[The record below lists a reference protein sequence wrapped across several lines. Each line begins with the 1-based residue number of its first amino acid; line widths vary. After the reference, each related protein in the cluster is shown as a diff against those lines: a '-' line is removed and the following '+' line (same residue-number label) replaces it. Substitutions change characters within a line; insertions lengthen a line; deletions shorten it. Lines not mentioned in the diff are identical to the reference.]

1 MPQARRVI
9 QEDVARIAGVNRA
22 TVSLAL
28 RGDRSIPKRTCLRIR
43 RIADKL
49 GYSPDPLLTALANYR
64 HSIRSAT
71 FHGTLGWLAN
81 TSQAYQWRS
90 YASFS
95 AYFAAA
101 RRRCLRYGY
110 KLEVIDVGDLDITWD
125 RAATLMSARGIH
137 GLLLCPQ
144 PEPNTDLTS
153 FPWERFS
160 AVTFGY
166 TLVQPR
172 LHTVAAAH
180 YCAVLTTI
188 DKMLLRGYR
197 RIGFWDKRMHDRRI
211 NHNMLAA
218 YLAACHS
225 HPELARIEPFMS
237 EDWPGKD
244 FLAWAERERIDAL
257 VSCDPEFHKR
267 HPEWISA
274 RPFGVAIPMLCGSD
288 TPMSGVWERD
298 EQIAETAVDFLV
310 SMVQRGETGVPKNP
324 QRLLIEGTWLEGKSL
339 RPCLR
344 ESVALSA

>member
-9 QEDVARIAGVNRA
+9 QEDVARLAGVNRA

-28 RGDRSIPKRTCLRIR
+28 RGHRSIPPRTSAKIR

-71 FHGTLGWLAN
+71 FHGTLAWLAN
-81 TSQAYQWRS
+81 TCEAHQWRNH
-90 YASFS
+90 ASFS
-95 AYFAAA
+95 SYFTAA

-110 KLEVIDVGDLDITWD
+110 KLEVVDVGELKISWE
-125 RAATLMSARGIH
+125 RAATLMGARGIQ
-137 GLLLCPQ
+137 GVLLCPQ
-144 PEPNTDLTS
+144 PEPNTNLTS

-166 TLVQPR
+166 TLVRPR

-188 DKMLLRGYR
+188 DQLRLRGYR
-197 RIGFWDKRMHDRRI
+197 RIGFTDRRSHDQRI

-218 YLAACHS
+218 YLAACQS
-225 HPELARIEPFMS
+225 HPELARIEPFMC
-237 EDWPGKD
+237 EDWPGKG
-244 FLAWAERERIDAL
+244 LHAWTERERIDAL

-267 HPEWISA
+267 LPTQ
-274 RPFGVAIPMLCGSD
+274 PFGVAIPMLFSSS
-288 TPMSGVWERD
+288 TPMAGILERD
-298 EQIAETAVDFLV
+298 EQIGETAADFLV
-310 SMVQRGETGVPKNP
+310 SMVQRGETGVPGNP
-324 QRLLIEGTWLEGKSL
+324 QQLLIEGTWLEGKSL
-339 RPCLR
+339 RPSVS
-344 ESVALSA
+344 ESVVVGA